1 MARAPFIHLHT
12 HSHYSLLDGLQ
23 QLPQLVKQAKKFG
36 MPALALT
43 DHGNMYG
50 AIEFYKLCL
59 KEGIKP
65 IIGVEA
71 YVANRTRFD
80 KDPGLDNKRYHLT
93 SLAKN
98 ELGYHNLIKLVS
110 KAALEGYYYKPRMD
124 HELLREYSEGIIAL
138 SGCLGGELARAL
150 QSGNEEEAERVAKL
164 YQEIFGKENYFIEVT
179 HQEKSPEIM
188 DARAKL
194 IALAKKLDMPL
205 VATQDSHYCTL
216 DDKEAH
222 ETMLAINT
230 DVAMSDQNRFSM
242 SEGDYYFIDSDEAW
256 KKFADVPE
264 AIENTNKIAEMC
276 NVTIELGKWVF
287 PTIEVPGGKTADEA
301 LRELTYSG
309 LERRG
314 VTETPEVKARIDREL
329 EIIGS
334 KGYSPYFLVVADLLN
349 FAHSKGIYTNT
360 RGSAAGSMVSYLSG
374 ITTVDP
380 IAFNLPFERF
390 LNPERPSPPDIDM
403 DMADTRREEVVEY
416 TKAKYGT
423 EHVAQIGTFGTM
435 LARGVVRDV
444 ARALGY
450 AYAVGD
456 KISKLIPMGSQGFPM
471 TIDKALEL
479 EPEFKKLYET
489 DADTKRIVDIG
500 KHIEGCVR
508 HISVHAAGVV
518 IAPTALTDFTPLQ
531 LDPRG
536 GKIITQY
543 DMYTIEEAGLLKF
556 DFLGIRNLSILA
568 DAVDRVKK
576 IRDIDIDIERIPL
589 DDRQTFEML
598 ARGET
603 MGLFQL
609 NGAGMTRYLVDLK
622 PTSIHDINVM
632 IALYRPGPM
641 DNIHEYIARKNGEKP
656 ITYINPKMKNFLD
669 RTYGVLVYQDD
680 LLMSAIE
687 VAGYSWGEVDKFRKA
702 VGKKL
707 PEEMKKQHIM
717 FVEGCQKHSGMS
729 KKEAEALW
737 ELFEPF
743 QGYGFNKAHAASYGM
758 VAYQTAFMKA
768 NYPAEYMTAVL
779 TAESGDVEEVSR
791 IIEECKRMGFEVL
804 PPDVNESNSDFT
816 VVVKE
821 NEKEKIRFGLH
832 SIKNFGEE
840 IGKSII
846 HERKEHGQYKTY
858 TDFLTRVQHKNL
870 NKKSLEALIMCGAMD
885 SFGLGRGQLLA
896 NIEEALAFSRAA
908 TAAPSD
914 QGSLFSSAGSEQV
927 AAIFHMRE
935 APVATMSQKL
945 GWEKE
950 LLGLYVSGHPLEEH
964 KEKFAKHDLPISKI
978 KTQPSNSPV
987 LSAGLLSNIKVIL
1000 TKKGSKMMFARLED
1014 FDDQIE
1020 IVAFSDTYNDFKDLL
1035 IEGTCIA
1042 VKGTV
1047 SHRNGTPSIVIE
1059 KVKKL

>member
-1 MARAPFIHLHT
+1 
-12 HSHYSLLDGLQ
+12 
-23 QLPQLVKQAKKFG
+23 

-50 AIEFYKLCL
+50 AIEFYKLCQ

-71 YVANRTRFD
+71 YIANRTRFD

-93 SLAKN
+93 LLAKN
-98 ELGYHNLIKLVS
+98 ETGYKNLLKLIS
-110 KAALEGYYYKPRMD
+110 ASWLEGYYYKPRMD
-124 HELLREYSEGIIAL
+124 HELLRGHSEGLIAL
-138 SGCLGGELARAL
+138 SGCLGGELAKATL
-150 QSGNEEEAERVAKL
+150 AGNETEAERIAKL
-164 YQEIFGKENYFIEVT
+164 YQEIFGKENYFIEIT
-179 HQEKSPEIM
+179 YQDNSPEIM
-188 DARAKL
+188 DARGKL
-194 IALAKKLDMPL
+194 IKLARKLSMPL
-205 VATQDSHYCTL
+205 VATQDSHYCTI

-242 SEGDYYFIDSDEAW
+242 SEGDYYFINSEEAW

-264 AIENTNKIAEMC
+264 AIENTLKIAEMC

-287 PTIEVPGGKTADEA
+287 PAIEVPGGKTANQA

-314 VTETPEVKARIDREL
+314 VTETPEVKARIEREL

-450 AYAVGD
+450 PYAVGD

-500 KHIEGCVR
+500 KRIEGCVR

-518 IAPTALTDFTPLQ
+518 IAPTLLTDFTPLQ

-536 GKIITQY
+536 GKVITQY

-576 IRDIDIDIERIPL
+576 IRDIDINIERIPL
-589 DDRQTFEML
+589 DDKKTFEML
-598 ARGET
+598 AKGET

-622 PTSIHDINVM
+622 PSSIHDINVM

-656 ITYINPKMKNFLD
+656 VTYINPKMKTFLD
-669 RTYGVLVYQDD
+669 RTYGVLVDQDD
-680 LLMSAIE
+680 LWMTAIE
-687 VAGYSWGEVDKFRKA
+687 VSGYSWVEVDKFRKA

-707 PEEMKKQHIM
+707 PEEMAKQHIM
-717 FVEGCQKHSGMS
+717 FVEGCQKHSGMG
-729 KKEAEALW
+729 KKEAETLW
-737 ELFEPF
+737 DLFEPF

-779 TAESGDVEEVSR
+779 TAESGDVEEVAR

-804 PPDVNESNSDFT
+804 PPDVNESYSDFT
-816 VVVKE
+816 VVVGTEVPANISSTGQPPGAPKE
-821 NEKEKIRFGLH
+821 RNLAGSSVPTQKDRIRFGLR

-840 IGKSII
+840 IGKAII
-846 HERKEHGQYKTY
+846 RERKENGPYKTY

-885 SFGLGRGQLLA
+885 SMGLERGQMLA
-896 NIEEALAFSRAA
+896 NIEEALAYSRAA
-908 TAAPSD
+908 TTAPSD
-914 QGSLFSSAGSEQV
+914 QASLFSSVGSTQTP
-927 AAIFHMRE
+927 ANFHMRE
-935 APVATMSQKL
+935 AAAASMVDKL
-945 GWEKE
+945 NWEKE

-964 KEKFAKHDLPISKI
+964 KDKFAKHDQPISKI
-978 KTQPSNSPV
+978 KTMPANSPV
-987 LSAGLLSNIKVIL
+987 LGAGLLANIKVIL
-1000 TKKGSKMMFARLED
+1000 TKNGSKMMFGRLED
-1014 FDDQIE
+1014 FTDNIE
-1020 IVAFSDTYNDFKDLL
+1020 IVVFSDVFTEFKDLL
-1035 IEGTCIA
+1035 IDGTCIA
-1042 VKGTV
+1042 VRGTV